1 MTKQNKLF
9 AAGLTATHN
18 IIQSFAQQRFG
29 NITEGFAQW
38 QQAQI
43 DNPPVNTVFIYNPLF
58 SLA

>member
-1 MTKQNKLF
+1 MTKKNKLF
-9 AAGLTATHN
+9 AAGLTAKHN

-43 DNPPVNTVFIYNPLF
+43 DNPPVNTVFIYNLLF

>member
-1 MTKQNKLF
+1 MTKKNKLF
-9 AAGLTATHN
+9 AEGLTATHN

-43 DNPPVNTVFIYNPLF
+43 DNPPVNTAFIYNPLF